1 MELVNKRCCG
11 LDVHKSSITACV
23 IIAEPDRK
31 RIKQARS
38 FGAMTCDLLAL
49 VDWLQEL
56 GVTHVAMEATG
67 VYWKPV
73 WNVLEGQF
81 VEILLVNAQH
91 VKAVPGRKTDQKD
104 AEWLAD
110 LLQHGLLRGSFIP
123 PAPIRELRDL
133 TRTRVSSVEEVNRI
147 TNRIQKVLEDAN
159 LKLSSVASDTVG
171 ASGLAILAA
180 IIAGQEDAEKL
191 ANMARGKL
199 RKKIP
204 ELVMALQGKVTSHH
218 RFMLQH
224 LLIHLRF
231 LQSQIGQLEAEIN
244 RKLQEEAAQVDRLCT
259 IPGVDRIT
267 ASALIAEIGL
277 DMDRFPSERH
287 LASWA
292 GLCPGNAESAGKRL
306 SGATRK
312 GSPSLCRSL
321 CQVAWVVSRSKH
333 SYFAALFKRIASR
346 RGLKKAI
353 IAVAHAML
361 VAVYF
366 TLKRRENYRELGF
379 DYFDRQ
385 NTERI
390 KRSLVKR
397 LERLGNTVVLTPAF
411 RDA

>member
-1 MELVNKRCCG
+1 M
-11 LDVHKSSITACV
+11 
-23 IIAEPDRK
+23 
-31 RIKQARS
+31 
-38 FGAMTCDLLAL
+38 
-49 VDWLQEL
+49 
-56 GVTHVAMEATG
+56 
-67 VYWKPV
+67 
-73 WNVLEGQF
+73 
-81 VEILLVNAQH
+81 
-91 VKAVPGRKTDQKD
+91 
-104 AEWLAD
+104 
-110 LLQHGLLRGSFIP
+110 
-123 PAPIRELRDL
+123 
-133 TRTRVSSVEEVNRI
+133 
-147 TNRIQKVLEDAN
+147 TNRIQKILEDAN

-180 IIAGQEDAEKL
+180 IIAGQENPEEL

-204 ELVMALQGKVTSHH
+204 ELVMALQGRVTSHH

-224 LLIHLRF
+224 LLNHLRF
-231 LQSQIGQLEAEIN
+231 LQSQIGQLEAEIG
-244 RKLQEEAAQVDRLCT
+244 RKLEEESEQVDRLCT
-259 IPGVDRIT
+259 IPGVDGIT

-277 DMDRFPSERH
+277 DMDRFPSQRH

-306 SGATRK
+306 SGATPK

-333 SYFAALFKRIASR
+333 TYFAALSKRIASR
-346 RGLKKAI
+346 RGLKKAV

-366 TLKRRENYRELGF
+366 ILKRRENYRELGF

-385 NTERI
+385 NTGRI

-397 LERLGNTVVLTPAF
+397 LERLGHTVVVTPTL